1 MKSLNKIFAGMTLAM
16 AAMSSQAA
24 ILQPTTGNGE
34 LTVVLYNGAS
44 NNSFL
49 VDLGK
54 TLSSFNTT
62 LNQTFSLSSSP
73 YYSTFLTNVG
83 AGLITFGVFGGDN
96 TGLTAVADDKNLW
109 VTSAANSTPPSP
121 TNANLST
128 RIGALNTYQQAHNG
142 VSSGPLTSNHSTL
155 TDGSSISVAANTTS
169 SFSTL
174 NNGVVSPS
182 GVTMVAVGGQ
192 AELFK
197 IATATGSAATAIVTD
212 FFSDTETPSNLGGY
226 FTVDLTSGN
235 LNYFGAPTTVVPP
248 IPEASEWAM
257 MLSGLGM
264 LGLMVRRRRNNI

>member
-1 MKSLNKIFAGMTLAM
+1 M

-24 ILQPTTGNGE
+24 IIQPASGNGE
-34 LTVVLYNGAS
+34 LTVVLYNGAT

-54 TLSSFNTT
+54 TLSSFDTT
-62 LNQTFSLSSSP
+62 TNQTFSLSSSP
-73 YYSTFLTNVG
+73 YYNTFLTNVG
-83 AGLITFGVFGGDN
+83 AGLITFGVLGGDS
-96 TGLTAVADDKNLW
+96 TGLTSVANAKNLW
-109 VTSAANSTPPSP
+109 LTSAANSTPPAP

-128 RIGALNTYQQAHNG
+128 RIGALDSYQQAHNG

-174 NNGVVSPS
+174 NNGVVNPS
-182 GVTMVAVGGQ
+182 GVSMVAVGGQ

-226 FTVDLTSGN
+226 FTVDLTAGN